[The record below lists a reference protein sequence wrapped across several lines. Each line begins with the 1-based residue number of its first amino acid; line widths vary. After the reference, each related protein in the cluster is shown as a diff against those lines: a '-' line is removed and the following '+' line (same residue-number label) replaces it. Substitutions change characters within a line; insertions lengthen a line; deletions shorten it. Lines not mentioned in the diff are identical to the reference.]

1 MKIILSFENIPL
13 TLVWNFIFESELFH
27 HVILMYGAWVF
38 LGFLGRGVIVSSET
52 LMAITKFERII
63 AFSYGLIL
71 ILWKYIFIP
80 WMKAQRVNQLFIYR
94 FPLINVIFQYL
105 FASMSLLLFLM
116 ELSLDFCLNILK
128 FNEKEVP
135 RRFKVPFA

>member
-1 MKIILSFENIPL
+1 
-13 TLVWNFIFESELFH
+13 
-27 HVILMYGAWVF
+27 
-38 LGFLGRGVIVSSET
+38 
-52 LMAITKFERII
+52 
-63 AFSYGLIL
+63 
-71 ILWKYIFIP
+71 
-80 WMKAQRVNQLFIYR
+80 MKAQRVNQLFIYR